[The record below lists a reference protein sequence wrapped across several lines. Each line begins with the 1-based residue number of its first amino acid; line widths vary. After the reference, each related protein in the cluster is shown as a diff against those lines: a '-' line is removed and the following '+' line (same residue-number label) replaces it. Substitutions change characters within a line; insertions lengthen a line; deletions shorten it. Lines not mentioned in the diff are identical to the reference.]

1 MALDME
7 IAVYRRL
14 IEVEEDRLGIHDKSM
29 DMSDSS
35 ASNSSRTPPAR
46 VSVER
51 TSESR
56 EFQRKV
62 TVSQTQL

>member
-1 MALDME
+1 ME

-14 IEVEEDRLGIHDKSM
+14 IESEEDRLGINDRSM

-51 TSESR
+51 TSESSY
-56 EFQRKV
+56 QRKV